1 MRTLEGKLEY
11 AVKKYGWGSPS
22 ATMLRRQLDTRK
34 KGVKSKTTTYLV
46 ATFPKKQAVDN
57 DE

>member
-11 AVKKYGWGSPS
+11 AVNKYRWNSPS

-34 KGVKSKTTTYLV
+34 KGVKSKTVTYLSAV
-46 ATFPKKQAVDN
+46 YPKKDADK
-57 DE
+57 